1 MKITFALL
9 LALFSALAA
18 AQSFTNEVAP
28 SLRFSLSWVKGHPVP
43 PPLFAHLLHLGIEG
57 ALDEKLGKTEFSG
70 KFFRILEEL
79 EPAWKGLQ
87 AGARKAGIFTNPD
100 SSSEL
105 TAWIE
110 KKKKNLSIA
119 RSSVAFKPLWDFSAW
134 IPTPPLN
141 SNPVFPNWGSLE
153 APRRLTSFA
162 DRLMPPHPFSLP
174 YLRDLDEVKIVG
186 DKTSHDPRA
195 KATAEF
201 WAADP
206 GTVTPPGMWLEAG
219 INSLMRDARSNQ
231 DKILVVRRL
240 ARALSLAGILCW
252 RVKYKTSLWRP
263 ITAIRKSGQDLGWL
277 PRITTPPFPTYV
289 SGHSTFSAAAAT
301 VLGRANISGL
311 RFLGPNSQRYF
322 SHPFDAALEAGE
334 SRILGGIHFRFDDE
348 DGQLLGQEIGEFVS
362 L

>member
-1 MKITFALL
+1 MKITFAFL
-9 LALFSALAA
+9 LAFFSAFAA

-43 PPLFAHLLHLGIEG
+43 PPLFAYLLHLGMEG
-57 ALDEKLGKTEFSG
+57 ALDEKLGKKEFSG

-87 AGARKAGIFTNPD
+87 TEARKAGILTNAD

-105 TAWIE
+105 TLWIE
-110 KKKKNLSIA
+110 NKKKNLAIA
-119 RSSVAFKPLWDFSAW
+119 RSPAVFQPLWDLSAW
-134 IPTPPLN
+134 IPTPPLY
-141 SNPVFPNWGSLE
+141 SNPVLPNWGSLE
-153 APRRLTSFA
+153 APRRLSSFA
-162 DRLMPPHPFSLP
+162 DRLMPPHPLSLKH
-174 YLRDLDEVKIVG
+174 LRDFDEVRIAG
-186 DKTSHDPRA
+186 DKTSYDQRA

-201 WAADP
+201 WSADS
-206 GTVTPPGMWLEAG
+206 GTVTPPGMWIEAG
-219 INSLMRDARSNQ
+219 INTLMRDARSNQ
-231 DKILVVRRL
+231 EKILVLRKL
-240 ARALSLAGILCW
+240 TRALGLAGILCW
-252 RVKYKTSLWRP
+252 RVKYRTSLWRP
-263 ITAIRKSGQDLGWL
+263 ITAIRKSGHDLGWL

-301 VLGRANISGL
+301 VLDRANISGI
-311 RFLGPNSQRYF
+311 RFFGPNSQRYF
-322 SHPFDAALEAGE
+322 SHPFDAAIEAGE